1 MKDLQSLKTAN
12 NIECVIGQLV
22 NGDCTVN
29 PQGNKVNFDS
39 GYIVSLPDGLD
50 LPIGRAANR
59 NEIRQWVNWHYPIV
73 RAKNLYFGRWTDE
86 ANNVYFDVSIHVET
100 IAEAKFIA
108 RSNYQLAIFDCMAN
122 DAILLT
128 GE

>member
-22 NGDCTVN
+22 KSDCTVN
-29 PQGNKVNFDS
+29 PQGNKVSFDS
-39 GYIVSLPDGLD
+39 GYLVSLYGGFI

-59 NEIRQWVNWHYPIV
+59 NEIRFWVNKNYLIV
-73 RAKNLYFGRWTDE
+73 RNKGLYFGRWTD
-86 ANNVYFDVSIHVET
+86 NDQVYFDVSVHVET
-100 IAEAKFIA
+100 VNEAEALAKSSYQIA
-108 RSNYQLAIFDCMAN
+108 IWDCVAN